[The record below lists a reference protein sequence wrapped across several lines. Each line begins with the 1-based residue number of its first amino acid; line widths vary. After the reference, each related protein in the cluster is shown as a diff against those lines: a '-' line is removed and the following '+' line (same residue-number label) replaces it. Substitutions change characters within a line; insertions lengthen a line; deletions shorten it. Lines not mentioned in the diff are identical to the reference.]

1 MVRGSALI
9 RWESPLISSQRAEAF
24 VVAMT
29 EVADGGEKRVYKVDP
44 IDAQVAISD
53 AISAAV
59 SESDGSQ
66 TNPHIVAQI
75 RAYSRAANT
84 LHAQRQ
90 RVAAGGEPWTR
101 AEQLSKLAM
110 LRTASEGI
118 LSKMVTA
125 YSPEETAILDAL
137 AAGDAAMA
145 ADGEDCE

>member
-66 TNPHIVAQI
+66 THIGAQI